1 MAANDTEM
9 TELAAKFKATGL
21 NDKQAAEALKSKLIR
36 ASFDKLID
44 ESPKEIPQ
52 NPTTAGLLLALA
64 TATQK
69 GSYDSRPKI
78 TQAIID
84 GRIKSAK
91 QVEGIPFEKH
101 QLIVAAV
108 DYMKTHDKI
117 WVETDFENASGIGIT
132 VTEGEIKN
140 IVQTYISTNKD
151 KILKERY
158 LALPPTLKAMATNP
172 FLKWAD
178 AKLRAEI
185 VNKEFEA
192 LLGPKDKQ
200 PAAPSKKKVI
210 PHATRS
216 YTKEPAAAK
225 KAVATETPTQ
235 TAQGILSSMFS
246 SGWMGNLHK
255 PGGNP
260 QVRPELMEEHLRA
273 TGGKVITRFPP
284 EPNGY
289 LHIGHSK
296 AITVNFG
303 YAKHHGGHCYLRY
316 DDTNPEAEEEQY
328 FTSIKESVEWLGF
341 EPYKITYSSDHFQRL
356 YDLAEE
362 LIKRDKGYICHCTGI
377 TFPVFY

>member
-1 MAANDTEM
+1 MATNDTEM
-9 TELAAKFKATGL
+9 NELAAKFKATGL

-91 QVEGIPFEKH
+91 QVEGIPFEKRE
-101 QLIVAAV
+101 LIVAAV

-158 LALPPTLKAMATNP
+158 LALPPTLKEMATNP

-200 PAAPSKKKVI
+200 PAAPAKKKVI
-210 PHATRS
+210 SRLNT
-216 YTKEPAAAK
+216 
-225 KAVATETPTQ
+225 
-235 TAQGILSSMFS
+235 F
-246 SGWMGNLHK
+246 LHK
-255 PGGNP
+255 GTCSG
-260 QVRPELMEEHLRA
+260 
-273 TGGKVITRFPP
+273 
-284 EPNGY
+284 
-289 LHIGHSK
+289 
-296 AITVNFG
+296 
-303 YAKHHGGHCYLRY
+303 
-316 DDTNPEAEEEQY
+316 
-328 FTSIKESVEWLGF
+328 KESSCDRNPNTNRTRHTIQYVQFRMDG
-341 EPYKITYSSDHFQRL
+341 KSS
-356 YDLAEE
+356 
-362 LIKRDKGYICHCTGI
+362 
-377 TFPVFY
+377 